1 MMMATTATLARRH
14 SKEFKT
20 NVMNNDDDNMA
31 DDAAPLA
38 VVAAGTSSSSN
49 NNTTLSDISGL
60 LQSATAAPASVEKS
74 LATLELQY
82 FKAVSLYR
90 RRNYEKCVEVCN
102 AMLQAGHENNVQ
114 MFNTPPDEEEMDE
127 GGGGFGAG
135 AGAGGT
141 SATDLT
147 GDFKNNTYTS
157 TTSLANMPHSGIGF
171 GGGGMAVA
179 GAGAGSNN
187 SSNSHHH
194 NVQRYGSKLQRMGA
208 MKGRPQRGIYGNNV
222 NSASSSSTSAV
233 GSAASASS
241 LGNSGNR
248 SSAASFSFMPTWM
261 MEGVWQLKM
270 RALTQRIYIDDL
282 ETNDADDAGMYA
294 FTSP

>member
-1 MMMATTATLARRH
+1 
-14 SKEFKT
+14 
-20 NVMNNDDDNMA
+20 MNNDDDNMA
-31 DDAAPLA
+31 DE
-38 VVAAGTSSSSN
+38 AAGTTSSN

-127 GGGGFGAG
+127 GGGGVGAG
-135 AGAGGT
+135 AGGGGGT
-141 SATDLT
+141 SATDLA
-147 GDFKNNTYTS
+147 GDFKNNTYTSS

-187 SSNSHHH
+187 SSNSHHHHHH

-248 SSAASFSFMPTWM
+248 SSAASFGFMPTWM

-282 ETNDADDAGMYA
+282 ETNDADDAGMYPLLR
-294 FTSP
+294 SHWSHHWRLVW

>member
-1 MMMATTATLARRH
+1 
-14 SKEFKT
+14 
-20 NVMNNDDDNMA
+20 MNNDDDNMA
-31 DDAAPLA
+31 DE
-38 VVAAGTSSSSN
+38 AAGTSSSS

-127 GGGGFGAG
+127 GGGGVGAG
-135 AGAGGT
+135 GAGGT
-141 SATDLT
+141 SATDLA
-147 GDFKNNTYTS
+147 GDFKNNTYTSS

-179 GAGAGSNN
+179 GAGSGSNN
-187 SSNSHHH
+187 SSNSHHHHHH

-233 GSAASASS
+233 GTAASASS

-248 SSAASFSFMPTWM
+248 SSAASFGFMPTWM

-294 FTSP
+294 FTAP

>member
-31 DDAAPLA
+31 DE
-38 VVAAGTSSSSN
+38 AAGTSSSSSSI

-127 GGGGFGAG
+127 GGGGV
-135 AGAGGT
+135 GAGGT

-147 GDFKNNTYTS
+147 GDFKNNTYTSS

-179 GAGAGSNN
+179 GAGSNN
-187 SSNSHHH
+187 SSNSHHHHHH

-233 GSAASASS
+233 GSAASVSS

-248 SSAASFSFMPTWM
+248 SSAASFGFMPTWM

-282 ETNDADDAGMYA
+282 ETNDADDAGMYG
-294 FTSP
+294 FTAP